1 MNIFAQFKKEK
12 YLFCVCLLSV
22 TFALFV
28 WIFSITTCHSTSN
41 NYPTSTYE
49 IYSFHNMILIYYR
62 VLNKEAN
69 RKLLSV
75 KYYLWIKHSLRY
87 MVYISTFSIYNQV
100 LITCTK
106 ISYLLWATLSLLKSD
121 SSHKANA
128 LTPSIRFRPYPSMN
142 YGGERKR
149 SSLLFIVTLLF
160 VSCLPSDT
168 LL

>member
-12 YLFCVCLLSV
+12 DLFCVCLLSV

-28 WIFSITTCHSTSN
+28 WIISITTCHSDSN

-100 LITCTK
+100 LITCKEMLPK
-106 ISYLLWATLSLLKSD
+106 ILIVGHWPLEDW
-121 SSHKANA
+121 
-128 LTPSIRFRPYPSMN
+128 
-142 YGGERKR
+142 KR
-149 SSLLFIVTLLF
+149 IV
-160 VSCLPSDT
+160 VC
-168 LL
+168 